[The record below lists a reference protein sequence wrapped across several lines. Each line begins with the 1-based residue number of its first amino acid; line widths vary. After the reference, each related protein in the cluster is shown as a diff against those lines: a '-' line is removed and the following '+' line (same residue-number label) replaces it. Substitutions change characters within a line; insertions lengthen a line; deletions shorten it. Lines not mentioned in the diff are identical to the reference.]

1 MKNKRQTSN
10 SNKYWLF
17 GLSFICV
24 LLMTLSFFSDQVAGP
39 FRVIANVTVIPMQK
53 GITQIGTWLG
63 DCLLYTSDAADD

>member
-39 FRVIANVTVIPMQK
+39 FRVIANVTVLPMQK
-53 GITQIGTWLG
+53 GIT
-63 DCLLYTSDAADD
+63 